1 MDFDAAIGAHI
12 SWKYRLGKFIDGI
25 DAELGSDSPHQAPAC
40 QDKFCDLGLWLHGQG
55 AHYKRLPEYRQL
67 LKQHSHFHACAQE
80 VVKRVKRGDKAGAKS
95 LLYKDFAQ
103 ASRDTVA
110 AIAELKLATATLTR
124 QRRAPSHGWL
134 RHGLTCLF
142 RRLRAESHTEVV
154 N

>member
-25 DAELGSDSPHQAPAC
+25 DTELGSDSPCQAPAC
-40 QDKFCDLGLWLHGQG
+40 QERFCDLGLWLHGEG
-55 AHYKRLPEYRQL
+55 ARYKRLPEYRHL
-67 LKQHSHFHACAQE
+67 LKQHSHFHACARE

-95 LLYKDFAQ
+95 LLYQDFAQ

-110 AIAELKLATATLTR
+110 AIAELKLATALAR
-124 QRRAPSHGWL
+124 YQRSTSHSWL
-134 RHGLTCLF
+134 GRGLAGFF
-142 RRLRAESHTEVV
+142 RRLRAVAHTEVL